1 MIELYQFNYEARLR
15 LSRDEVDDAT
25 SFLPLVLP
33 EQRLSLIRTLFERG
47 DIYEHVASLDCDM
60 GEVFKLTQ
68 NDFYDN
74 GWLKD
79 GPDEVTP
86 RVTDGRDGCRSTSVG
101 DILIQDGEM
110 FVVAS
115 VGFAKLGPAP
125 DVPALASPRM

>member
-1 MIELYQFNYEARLR
+1 MIELYQFRYDAREQ

-25 SFLPLVLP
+25 AFVPLILP
-33 EQRLSLIRTLFERG
+33 EHRLDLIRSLFERG
-47 DIYEHVASLDCDM
+47 DIYEHVATLDAEI

-68 NDFYDN
+68 NDFYED

-79 GPDEVTP
+79 APETVTP

-125 DVPALASPRM
+125 EPVAPAAPGM